1 MWFKILTN
9 YINGYIKIE
18 IEGYYIERFINTC
31 MKKGIFLW
39 SITRKKGSI
48 IQAKVAVADFKE
60 AVSIARE
67 HSCLITIKNKKGVPF
82 LIKKYKKRKVFFILL
97 LVLIV
102 MIIALSRFIWNIE
115 VSGTENIDSA
125 EIIEIAKENGLKI
138 GKFKGKV
145 NTNDIVNKIRL
156 SREDIAWVGIE
167 LKGTNAIIRI
177 VEADEKPEIVDE
189 NSFSNIV
196 ATKDGVITSIS
207 AQNGTIMV
215 EKGQEVKK
223 GDILIAGW
231 MEGKYTGKYY
241 VNSNGEVKAKIVYAQ
256 NEKIYKKETKK
267 EETGNINNKYSI
279 KFNNFKI
286 NFYKRLSKFEKYD
299 TIVSS
304 KKVKLFFNFYL
315 PIEIIKYTNYEIC
328 EVDIEHN
335 KEDATNLG
343 QEQASAK
350 LDELINGEV
359 IDKQTE
365 VMEYDRYYDVNVT
378 YTVIESI
385 GTKEK
390 IEF

>member
-67 HSCLITIKNKKGVPF
+67 HNCLITIKNKKGVPF

-138 GKFKGKV
+138 GKFKGKI

-335 KEDATNLG
+335 EEDATKLG

-365 VMEYDRYYDVNVT
+365 VTEYDRYYDVNVT